1 MSFDTSP
8 KTNSES
14 PVDGSTR
21 STRIAVV
28 VASTGRPEE
37 LGRWK
42 DHILRQTLQPSRF
55 VFAVVK
61 PSDLPPSDSMLAG
74 AEVVYCNPGL
84 PVQRNAA
91 LELLLGSTDI
101 IAFFDDDY
109 VPSAYCL
116 EGIEDFFQHHPA
128 VVAVNGSL
136 LADGINT
143 AGIPYEEAIALVDA
157 NDRNGRPKAKVI
169 CSLDGL
175 YGCNM
180 VYRSAAI
187 GAERFDENLP
197 LYAWQEDID
206 FAARVGRQGGLALTT
221 AFAGVHQ
228 GVKAARLAGV
238 RLGYSQ
244 IVNPMYL
251 MRKGTLSVKAG
262 IRLIARNL
270 VMNHVRAFKPEPWID
285 RRGRCKGNWI
295 GILDLVIGRDHPKNI
310 LSIRQ

>member
-1 MSFDTSP
+1 M
-8 KTNSES
+8 
-14 PVDGSTR
+14 GA
-21 STRIAVV
+21 TRIAVV

-42 DHILRQTLQPSRF
+42 EHILRQTLQPSRL

-61 PSDLPPSDSMLAG
+61 PSDLPPADSLLPF
-74 AEVVYCNPGL
+74 AEILYCSPGL

-91 LELLLGSTDI
+91 LELLLDSTDV

-109 VPSAYCL
+109 VPSAYCI
-116 EGIEDFFQHHPA
+116 EGLGHFFRQHPA
-128 VVAVNGSL
+128 VVAVNGLL
-136 LADGINT
+136 LADGIKS
-143 AGIPYEEAIALVDA
+143 AGIPYEEAISLVDA
-157 NDRNGRPKAKVI
+157 NDRNGMPEVKVL
-169 CSLDGL
+169 CSLDRL

-187 GAERFDENLP
+187 GTERFDENLP
-197 LYAWQEDID
+197 LYAWQEDTD
-206 FAARVGRQGGLALTT
+206 FAARVGRRGSLALTT

-244 IVNPMYL
+244 IVNPVYL